1 MNLVDTRA
9 ASGGTA
15 ATATAPRWLTDA
27 EQRTWRAWLEVM
39 RLLPAQLEDRLHDRH
54 DLNLT
59 DYQVL
64 VELSESDEGRLR
76 MTELSN
82 RTSLS
87 KSRLS
92 HQIGR
97 MEKAGL
103 VERQDCPSDRR
114 GAFAVITDQGWELMR
129 AAAPGHVDDVRELFM
144 DLMSPAEVEAVGRA
158 MSVIAQRLRRSPGTG
173 CANAQAELQANRTTE
188 IRPATMQ

>member
-1 MNLVDTRA
+1 MD
-9 ASGGTA
+9 
-15 ATATAPRWLTDA
+15 TAPRWLNDA

-39 RLLPAQLEDRLHDRH
+39 RLLPAQLEDRLHEGH

-64 VELSESDEGRLR
+64 VELSEADDGRLR
-76 MTELSN
+76 MTELAN

-97 MEKAGL
+97 MEKVGL

-114 GAFAVITDQGWELMR
+114 GAFAVIAEAGWAVLRE
-129 AAAPGHVDDVRELFM
+129 AAPRHVADVRELFM
-144 DLMSPAEVEAVGRA
+144 DLMSPEEVAVVGRA
-158 MSVIAQRLRRSPGTG
+158 MGIIAEKLRQSPGTG
-173 CANAQAELQANRTTE
+173 CANALAEQKA
-188 IRPATMQ
+188 AAGKG

>member
-1 MNLVDTRA
+1 MSLEEMRA
-9 ASGGTA
+9 ADGGTA
-15 ATATAPRWLTDA
+15 VATAEPRWLTDA
-27 EQRTWRAWLEVM
+27 EQYTWRAWLEVM
-39 RLLPAQLEDRLHDRH
+39 RLLPAQLEDRLHERH

-64 VELSESDEGRLR
+64 VELSESAEGRLR
-76 MTELSN
+76 MTELAN

-114 GAFAVITDQGWELMR
+114 GAFAVITEQGWAVMR
-129 AAAPGHVDDVRELFM
+129 AAAPGHVDDVRELFI
-144 DLMSPAEVEAVGRA
+144 DLMAPEEIEVVGRA
-158 MSVIAQRLRRSPGTG
+158 MSIIAGRLRQSPGLG
-173 CANAQAELQANRTTE
+173 CANALAEMRAK
-188 IRPATMQ
+188 ATS

>member
-1 MNLVDTRA
+1 MNSD
-9 ASGGTA
+9 
-15 ATATAPRWLTDA
+15 PRWLLDA

-39 RLLPAQLEDRLHDRH
+39 RLLPAQLEDRLHDRD

-59 DYQVL
+59 DYHVL

-76 MTELSN
+76 MTELAN

-103 VERQDCPSDRR
+103 VERQECPSDRR
-114 GAFAVITDQGWELMR
+114 GAFAAITEQGWDLIR
-129 AAAPGHVDDVRELFM
+129 AAAPGHVNDVRELFI
-144 DLMSPAEVEAVGRA
+144 DLMSPQEGAVVGQA
-158 MSVIAQRLRRSPGTG
+158 MGILAGRLR
-173 CANAQAELQANRTTE
+173 Q
-188 IRPATMQ
+188 RP

>member
-1 MNLVDTRA
+1 MSLEEMRTEA
-9 ASGGTA
+9 GGA
-15 ATATAPRWLTDA
+15 ATGIAVPRWLTDA
-27 EQRTWRAWLEVM
+27 EQHTWRAWLEVM

-64 VELSESDEGRLR
+64 VELSESAEGRLR
-76 MTELSN
+76 MTELAN

-114 GAFAVITDQGWELMR
+114 GAFAVITEQGWELMR
-129 AAAPGHVDDVRELFM
+129 SAAPGHVEDVRELFI
-144 DLMSPAEVEAVGRA
+144 DLMSAEEIEVVGKA
-158 MSVIAQRLRRSPGTG
+158 MGIIARKLRQSPGLG
-173 CANAQAELQANRTTE
+173 CANALAEMQAAAR
-188 IRPATMQ
+188 ATS

>member
-1 MNLVDTRA
+1 MNDP
-9 ASGGTA
+9 
-15 ATATAPRWLTDA
+15 APRWLSDA

-39 RLLPAQLEDRLHDRH
+39 RLLPAKLEDRLHERH

-64 VELSESDEGRLR
+64 VELSESEEGRLR

-103 VERQDCPSDRR
+103 VERQECPSDRR
-114 GAFAVITDQGWELMR
+114 GAFAAITDQGWTLLRE
-129 AAAPGHVDDVRELFM
+129 AAPGHVDDVRELFI
-144 DLMSPAEVEAVGRA
+144 DLMSPQEVAVVGQAMTIIAEK
-158 MSVIAQRLRRSPGTG
+158 LRQSPGIG
-173 CANAQAELQANRTTE
+173 CANAVAEQGAAEELVAD
-188 IRPATMQ
+188 

>member
-1 MNLVDTRA
+1 MSLEDHRPA
-9 ASGGTA
+9 G
-15 ATATAPRWLTDA
+15 ATATRWLSDV
-27 EQRTWRAWLEVM
+27 EQHTWRAWLEVM
-39 RLLPAQLEDRLHDRH
+39 RLLPALLEDRLHERH

-64 VELSESDEGRLR
+64 VELSEAEESRLR
-76 MTELSN
+76 MTELAN

-114 GAFAVITDQGWELMR
+114 GSFAVITQRGWGLIR
-129 AAAPGHVDDVRELFM
+129 AAAPRHVDDVRELFV
-144 DLMSPAEVEAVGRA
+144 DLITPEQIDAVGQA
-158 MSVIAQRLRRSPGTG
+158 MEAIAQKLRQSPGTG
-173 CANAQAELQANRTTE
+173 CANALAERDYANRTTE
-188 IRPATMQ
+188 SAPTTRQ

>member
-1 MNLVDTRA
+1 MNTV
-9 ASGGTA
+9 
-15 ATATAPRWLTDA
+15 PRWLNDT
-27 EQRTWRAWLEVM
+27 EQQTWRAWLEVM
-39 RLLPAQLEDRLHDRH
+39 RLLPAKLEDRLHERH

-76 MTELSN
+76 MTDLAN

-97 MEKAGL
+97 MEEAGL

-114 GAFAVITDQGWELMR
+114 GAFAVITDHGWALLRE
-129 AAAPGHVDDVRELFM
+129 AAPGHVADVRELFM
-144 DLMSPAEVEAVGRA
+144 D
-158 MSVIAQRLRRSPGTG
+158 
-173 CANAQAELQANRTTE
+173 
-188 IRPATMQ
+188 

>member
-1 MNLVDTRA
+1 MND
-9 ASGGTA
+9 
-15 ATATAPRWLTDA
+15 TAPRWLSDA
-27 EQRTWRAWLEVM
+27 EQQTWRAWLEVM
-39 RLLPAQLEDRLHDRH
+39 RLLPVKLEDRMHERH

-64 VELSESDEGRLR
+64 VELSEAEESRLR
-76 MTELSN
+76 MTELAN
-82 RTSLS
+82 RTLLS

-114 GAFAVITDQGWELMR
+114 GAFAVITEHGWDVLR
-129 AAAPGHVDDVRELFM
+129 SAAPRHVEDVREMFI
-144 DLMSPAEVEAVGRA
+144 DLMSPQEVAVVGQAMGIIAEK
-158 MSVIAQRLRRSPGTG
+158 LRQSPGIG
-173 CANAQAELQANRTTE
+173 CANARAEKRAG
-188 IRPATMQ
+188 

>member
-1 MNLVDTRA
+1 MSLEDTR
-9 ASGGTA
+9 TA
-15 ATATAPRWLTDA
+15 AGGSAATIAEPRWLTDS
-27 EQRTWRAWLEVM
+27 EQHTWRAWLEVM

-64 VELSESDEGRLR
+64 VELSESAEGKLR
-76 MTELSN
+76 MTELAN

-97 MEKAGL
+97 MEKSGL

-114 GAFAVITDQGWELMR
+114 GAFAVITEQGWAVMR
-129 AAAPGHVDDVRELFM
+129 SAAPGHVDDVRELFI
-144 DLMSPAEVEAVGRA
+144 DLMSPEEIAVVGHA
-158 MSVIAQRLRRSPGTG
+158 MGVIAHRLRQTPGLG
-173 CANAQAELQANRTTE
+173 CPNALAEMQAAQRAR
-188 IRPATMQ
+188 AVS

>member
-1 MNLVDTRA
+1 MD
-9 ASGGTA
+9 
-15 ATATAPRWLTDA
+15 TAPRWLNET

-39 RLLPAQLEDRLHDRH
+39 RLLPAQLEDRLHERH

-64 VELSESDEGRLR
+64 VELSEAGGGQLR
-76 MTELSN
+76 MTELAN

-114 GAFAVITDQGWELMR
+114 GAFAVITEAGWGLLR
-129 AAAPGHVDDVRELFM
+129 AAAPAHVADVRELFV
-144 DLMSPAEVEAVGRA
+144 DLMSPEEVATVGRA
-158 MSVIAQRLRRSPGTG
+158 MGLIAEKLRQSPGLG
-173 CANAQAELQANRTTE
+173 CANAMAEKRSTQLRAGRDGSGRGSLSE
-188 IRPATMQ
+188 SVG

>member
-1 MNLVDTRA
+1 MDTD
-9 ASGGTA
+9 
-15 ATATAPRWLTDA
+15 PRWLSDA

-54 DLNLT
+54 NLNLT

-64 VELSESDEGRLR
+64 VELSESDEGQLR
-76 MTELSN
+76 MTELAN

-114 GAFAVITDQGWELMR
+114 GAFAVITEQGWALLRE
-129 AAAPGHVDDVRELFM
+129 AAPRHAHDVRELFI
-144 DLMSPAEVEAVGRA
+144 DLMSPEEVAVVGHAMGIIAEK
-158 MSVIAQRLRRSPGTG
+158 LRQSPGTG
-173 CANAQAELQANRTTE
+173 CANAAAELK
-188 IRPATMQ
+188 

>member
-1 MNLVDTRA
+1 MTLEDTRA
-9 ASGGTA
+9 AHGGAT

-54 DLNLT
+54 NLNLT

-64 VELSESDEGRLR
+64 VELSESEEGRLR
-76 MTELSN
+76 MTELAN

-97 MEKAGL
+97 MEKAGF

-114 GAFAVITDQGWELMR
+114 GAFAVITDQGWALMR
-129 AAAPGHVDDVRELFM
+129 SAAPGHVGDVRELFI
-144 DLMSPAEVEAVGRA
+144 DLMSTEEIEVVGRA
-158 MSVIAQRLRRSPGTG
+158 MGIIGEKLRQSPGMG
-173 CANAQAELQANRTTE
+173 CANALAEMQTAA
-188 IRPATMQ
+188 PAAKSAS

>member
-1 MNLVDTRA
+1 MDLE
-9 ASGGTA
+9 
-15 ATATAPRWLTDA
+15 PRWLSAA
-27 EQRTWRAWLEVM
+27 EQRAWRAWLEVM

-64 VELSESDEGRLR
+64 VELSESAEGRLR
-76 MTELSN
+76 MTELAN

-97 MEKAGL
+97 MERTGL
-103 VERQDCPSDRR
+103 VERQDCHSDRR
-114 GAFAVITDQGWELMR
+114 GAYAVITEQGWALMR
-129 AAAPGHVDDVRELFM
+129 GAAPGHVSDVRELFV
-144 DLMSPAEVEAVGRA
+144 DLMSPEEIAVVGRA
-158 MSVIAQRLRRSPGTG
+158 MSVIAEKLRQSPGVG
-173 CANAQAELQANRTTE
+173 CANAAAEMKAAAQAKRRTEMIPTT
-188 IRPATMQ
+188 RQ

>member
-1 MNLVDTRA
+1 MNDP
-9 ASGGTA
+9 
-15 ATATAPRWLTDA
+15 APRWLSDA

-39 RLLPAQLEDRLHDRH
+39 RLLPAKLEDRLHERH

-92 HQIGR
+92 HQISR

-103 VERQDCPSDRR
+103 VERQECPSDRR
-114 GAFAVITDQGWELMR
+114 GAFAAISDQGWALLRE
-129 AAAPGHVDDVRELFM
+129 AAPGHVEDVRELFI
-144 DLMSPAEVEAVGRA
+144 DLMTPDEAAVVGQAMGIIAEK
-158 MSVIAQRLRRSPGTG
+158 LRQSPGVG
-173 CANAQAELQANRTTE
+173 CPNALAEQRAAAGGSVAELVDG
-188 IRPATMQ
+188 

>member
-1 MNLVDTRA
+1 MD
-9 ASGGTA
+9 SD
-15 ATATAPRWLTDA
+15 PRWLTDA

-64 VELSESDEGRLR
+64 VELSEAQEGRLR
-76 MTELSN
+76 MTELAN

-92 HQIGR
+92 HQISR

-114 GAFAVITDQGWELMR
+114 GAFAVITDAGWTLLR
-129 AAAPGHVDDVRELFM
+129 AAAPGHAHDVRELFI
-144 DLMSPAEVEAVGRA
+144 DLMSPEEVAVVGRA
-158 MSVIAQRLRRSPGTG
+158 MGIIAEKLRQSPGVG
-173 CANAQAELQANRTTE
+173 CPNAEAELKAAAE
-188 IRPATMQ
+188 AK